1 MSLKYRRSHFNKFS
15 CITFFSGEAAWLR
28 SVLRDKLRS
37 TNLIKIN
44 THGIASYYFRR
55 SLRGIIMQTDSFQK
69 FSDLTLKATFIIF
82 FGKELK
88 TNLIECQ
95 HQRRVTLLVK
105 RRNRQR
111 TILKTKLPLSLQNKI
126 FQVIF
131 GKRSFSPLVT
141 FHFFVSTFLRT
152 VIRNS
157 LTAK

>member
-1 MSLKYRRSHFNKFS
+1 
-15 CITFFSGEAAWLR
+15 
-28 SVLRDKLRS
+28 
-37 TNLIKIN
+37 
-44 THGIASYYFRR
+44 
-55 SLRGIIMQTDSFQK
+55 MQTDSFQK

-131 GKRSFSPLVT
+131 GKRSF
-141 FHFFVSTFLRT
+141 
-152 VIRNS
+152 
-157 LTAK
+157 

>member
-69 FSDLTLKATFIIF
+69 FSDLTLKATFMIFRIKDLGFFQDLGFRIATYYFRRSLRGIIMQTDSFQKFSDLTLKATFIIF

-95 HQRRVTLLVK
+95 H
-105 RRNRQR
+105 
-111 TILKTKLPLSLQNKI
+111 
-126 FQVIF
+126 
-131 GKRSFSPLVT
+131 
-141 FHFFVSTFLRT
+141 
-152 VIRNS
+152 
-157 LTAK
+157 

>member
-55 SLRGIIMQTDSFQK
+55 SLQGIIMQTDSFQK

-95 HQRRVTLLVK
+95 HQRRVTFLVK

-111 TILKTKLPLSLQNKI
+111 TILTKDKTSTKSSKQDLSSDFWKTLFLTISNI
-126 FQVIF
+126 
-131 GKRSFSPLVT
+131 S
-141 FHFFVSTFLRT
+141 FLRFDFLA
-152 VIRNS
+152 NS
-157 LTAK
+157 YKN

>member
-44 THGIASYYFRR
+44 THGIASYHFRR

-95 HQRRVTLLVK
+95 HQGRVTLLVK

-131 GKRSFSPLVT
+131 GKRSF
-141 FHFFVSTFLRT
+141 
-152 VIRNS
+152 
-157 LTAK
+157 

>member
-111 TILKTKLPLSLQNKI
+111 TILTKDKTSTKSSKQDLSSDFWKTLFLTISNI
-126 FQVIF
+126 
-131 GKRSFSPLVT
+131 S
-141 FHFFVSTFLRT
+141 FLRFDFLA
-152 VIRNS
+152 NS
-157 LTAK
+157 YKN

>member
-69 FSDLTLKATFIIF
+69 FSDLTLKATFRPR
-82 FGKELK
+82 LK

-95 HQRRVTLLVK
+95 HQGRVTLLVK

-131 GKRSFSPLVT
+131 GKRSF
-141 FHFFVSTFLRT
+141 
-152 VIRNS
+152 
-157 LTAK
+157 

>member
-37 TNLIKIN
+37 TNQIKIN

-55 SLRGIIMQTDSFQK
+55 SLRGITMQTDSFQK

-95 HQRRVTLLVK
+95 HQRRVTFLVK
-105 RRNRQR
+105 RRNGQR

-131 GKRSFSPLVT
+131 GKRSF
-141 FHFFVSTFLRT
+141 
-152 VIRNS
+152 
-157 LTAK
+157 